1 MGVAIKRAYKQIDQ
15 TDGKRILIDRIWP
28 RGIAKQALAIDL
40 WLKDVA
46 PSTELRK
53 WFNHDPEKFQRFM
66 EQYQI
71 ELSEDQE
78 KKEALQR
85 LQTLKKDYDQITLI
99 YGAKNETCNHAIVLK
114 EILT

>member
-1 MGVAIKRAYKQIDQ
+1 MGVDIKRAYHQVDQ

-28 RGIAKQALAIDL
+28 RGIAKQALSIDL

-46 PSTELRK
+46 PSAELRK
-53 WFNHDPEKFQRFM
+53 WFNHDPEKFQRFS
-66 EQYQI
+66 EEYQI

-85 LQTLKKDYDQITLI
+85 LKKLKKDHDQITLI
-99 YGAKNETCNHAIVLK
+99 YGAKDERYNHAIVLK
-114 EILT
+114 GILT